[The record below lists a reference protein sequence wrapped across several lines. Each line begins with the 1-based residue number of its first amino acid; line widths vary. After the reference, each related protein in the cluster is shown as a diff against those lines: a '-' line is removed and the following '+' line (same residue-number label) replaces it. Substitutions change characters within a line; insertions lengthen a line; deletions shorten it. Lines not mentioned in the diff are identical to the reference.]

1 MVTSTATYT
10 AVWNALD
17 YPACVFPV
25 TRVDPVL
32 DAPRPPH
39 DFIDDRDK
47 ENYEYCEQAFSFS
60 RLGLLITTF

>member
-1 MVTSTATYT
+1 M
-10 AVWNALD
+10 WNTLD

-32 DAPRPPH
+32 DAARPPH

-47 ENYEYCEQAFSFS
+47 ENYEYCEEVLS
-60 RLGLLITTF
+60 LLPSSLLKATL